1 MLLRNNIWNTTQ
13 DQLSPGLSA
22 MKPVVIIF
30 HGGVW
35 RGASTRSG
43 PNSLFVR
50 FPWRLL
56 RMMNNLTKDSHLF
69 YPHNMLRRLALCSH
83 SGFEMKGQLCN
94 IQKNYVFA
102 KEWKW
107 VQIVTKTQ
115 CLKKTLPSGVSPPWD
130 SPAISLPLLS
140 SNWLVPPPILP
151 QWKWTKPLRKG
162 RLLWNVP
169 SKDWNEISM
178 S

>member
-1 MLLRNNIWNTTQ
+1 MAVFGEVPQTEVDQIHCSFGSLTSAENDGQFDKRFAIILLAQ
-13 DQLSPGLSA
+13 
-22 MKPVVIIF
+22 
-30 HGGVW
+30 H
-35 RGASTRSG
+35 ASTTG
-43 PNSLFVR
+43 SLFTWWFR
-50 FPWRLL
+50 NEGSTLQL
-56 RMMNNLTKDSHLF
+56 KKD
-69 YPHNMLRRLALCSH
+69 
-83 SGFEMKGQLCN
+83 
-94 IQKNYVFA
+94 YVFA

-130 SPAISLPLLS
+130 SPAISLLLLS
-140 SNWLVPPPILP
+140 SNWLVPLPILP

-178 S
+178 P